1 MQREGRYAELGMLTE
16 YLVNL
21 DPANTEAWAFNAWN
35 LAYNVSYEHSDV
47 EEQWQ
52 WILRAQDLL
61 DRGLEANPGHPA
73 LLRQQGWIWEHKVGG
88 IREERPP
95 HDYPKENLAFR
106 ERTAALPPPPT
117 AAAFESVM
125 HTQGDWGNPKLRAL
139 ECYFRGGLYGDALR
153 ALNSYL
159 SDLPPP
165 ARPRLFPFFGALYTA
180 AEPTLTFAEI
190 ESALALTERLLADY
204 PGHPALLALR
214 NRARHTLIQENA
226 P

>member
-1 MQREGRYAELGMLTE
+1 
-16 YLVNL
+16 
-21 DPANTEAWAFNAWN
+21 
-35 LAYNVSYEHSDV
+35 
-47 EEQWQ
+47 
-52 WILRAQDLL
+52 
-61 DRGLEANPGHPA
+61 
-73 LLRQQGWIWEHKVGG
+73 
-88 IREERPP
+88 
-95 HDYPKENLAFR
+95 
-106 ERTAALPPPPT
+106 
-117 AAAFESVM
+117 M

-214 NRARHTLIQENA
+214 NHARHTLIQENA